1 MRILCIFLLIFSV
14 QQLSFAAING
24 QEEDSLLHVIQTAE
38 DDSIKY
44 ATVVKVAFDYVFSKP
59 DEFLPFL
66 KPHITS
72 VKEEENNYFLCD
84 FYNTTGIY
92 YAVTGQK
99 DSAKYYYDASYELS
113 VQYNF
118 TKLKPK
124 VVNNLGMFYWNTS
137 ELNKALEYFY
147 KALEINNEKG
157 GSGEISN
164 STYYSNIGLIYQDLK
179 QYDKAIDYHQRA
191 LKLRIKYD
199 EVYSLSKSYNNLGI
213 CYKVKGIMDS
223 ANYYYSLGYDLALR
237 NENAEMQKSILC
249 NLGNLYQQ
257 ELELPDA
264 IIYYEKATAIPTE
277 TYGMLKSDMVAYVGL
292 LAANNSLGNLAA
304 SQRSIEKLE
313 EIIADYPEM
322 KLFDLDYYRE
332 LSEYHFRKGDP
343 TSGADF
349 LSEFLHLRDSIF
361 SDENAKEV
369 AELEVLYDTKEKER
383 QILEERAKAADLEL
397 KNLKIEKELAKNRS
411 LILAVLV
418 LLLVVVVVGL
428 VFYFRKKKLL
438 TEQKNQEI
446 LKVKDENIQ
455 AIIMAQE
462 MERRR
467 IAKDIHDGLMQEIVA
482 LKLQLA
488 NEADIVVLN
497 KKLNEIA
504 IDARNIAYQM
514 MPVALD
520 RNGFIHAVKDLF
532 ANTLSDKIGFQ
543 INEPEEEI
551 HLTDLQSLNLYRV
564 IQESLNNI
572 VKHSQAK
579 FVDFSI
585 KPFKNSLLFIIEDD
599 GVGFDDVNTTKG
611 IGLKSMESRIELLH
625 GTFEM
630 TSETGEGT
638 ITTIRIQYNSK
649 DKE

>member
-1 MRILCIFLLIFSV
+1 MRALSIFLLLFFV
-14 QQLSFAAING
+14 EQLSFAAITG
-24 QEEDSLLHVIQTAE
+24 QEEDSLLNVIQTAE

-44 ATVVKVAFDYVFSKP
+44 ATVVKVAFDYVFSNT

-66 KPHITS
+66 KPHINS

-84 FYNTTGIY
+84 FYNTMGIY

-99 DSAKYYYDASYELS
+99 DSAIYYYNASYELS
-113 VQYNF
+113 DQYNF
-118 TKLKPK
+118 MKLKPK
-124 VVNNLGMFYWNTS
+124 VVNNLGMFYWNSS

-147 KALEINNEKG
+147 KALEINNQKG
-157 GSGEISN
+157 GSGERSN

-179 QYDKAIDYHQRA
+179 QYDKAIDYHHRA

-213 CYKVKGIMDS
+213 CHKVKGVIDS
-223 ANYYYSLGYDLALR
+223 AEYYYSLGYDLALR
-237 NENAEMQKSILC
+237 NENAQMQKSILC

-257 ELELPDA
+257 EMELSEA
-264 IIYYEKATAIPTE
+264 IIYYEKAVAIPTE

-292 LAANNSLGNLAA
+292 LAAFNSQGNLQG
-304 SQRSIEKLE
+304 SKNSIEKIQ

-332 LSEYHFRKGDP
+332 LAEYHFRKGDP

-428 VFYFRKKKLL
+428 IFYYRKKKLL
-438 TEQKNQEI
+438 TEQKNREI

-488 NEADIVVLN
+488 NDADPVMVN
-497 KKLNEIA
+497 QKLNEIA

-514 MPVALD
+514 MPVALE

-532 ANTLSDKIGFQ
+532 SNTLKGEVGYQ
-543 INEPEEEI
+543 INEPEEELE
-551 HLTDLQSLNLYRV
+551 LTDIQALNLYRV

-585 KPFKNSLLFIIEDD
+585 KPFKNSILFILEDD
-599 GVGFDDVNTTKG
+599 GVGFDNEKTEKG

-630 TSETGEGT
+630 TSEVGEGT
-638 ITTIRIQYNSK
+638 ITTIRIQYDSSG
-649 DKE
+649 EE